1 MNIEE
6 KMKNIIV
13 AVDFSE
19 ESERAV
25 EFAMALIDRNL
36 DTTIHLIHVVKP
48 YYAPIGDTT
57 GTTEILQEEEED
69 ILKTSRNRIERMVT
83 SLKNNG
89 AKNVHGSVRVGDPVS
104 IIIAAVDEY
113 KAGLI
118 VMGTRKHGLA
128 KGIFTGSV
136 SERVSA
142 NSPVSVLIVR

>member
-25 EFAMALIDRNL
+25 EFVMALIDRNL

-69 ILKTSRNRIERMVT
+69 ILITSRNRIERMVT

-118 VMGTRKHGLA
+118 VMGTRKHGFA
-128 KGIFTGSV
+128 KGIFMGSV
-136 SERVSA
+136 SERVSE
-142 NSPVSVLIVR
+142 NSPV